1 MQCEGAVIREQN
13 VTFAVVIV
21 KKHIVD
27 NRLEADRA
35 MRAFAPAFPCL
46 PIVLMAQD
54 HSGQATYFGRR
65 DLSRFMANQ
74 PLHDIP
80 WRRFTIN

>member
-1 MQCEGAVIREQN
+1 MQFEGAVIREQN

-21 KKHIVD
+21 KKQVVD

-35 MRAFAPAFPCL
+35 MRAFAPAFPRL

-54 HSGQATYFGRR
+54 RSGRATYFGRR
-65 DLSRFMANQ
+65 DLSQFMANQ
-74 PLHDIP
+74 PLHAIP
-80 WRRFTIN
+80 WRRFTLN